1 MKCSDSGRH
10 KALWELRKEVPT
22 LTENHW
28 EAGVEDAYEWEN
40 CFLNNEVLCQAVEEN
55 WNFLPS

>member
-1 MKCSDSGRH
+1 MQCSDNGKH

-28 EAGVEDAYEWEN
+28 EAGVEDTDESEN

-55 WNFLPS
+55 